1 MIRDI
6 FKNKKVLIMAVGCM
20 CGILL
25 ILLGSLE
32 GGNKGIK
39 MDTNVAYTSDEL
51 DSYTASL
58 EKRISAL
65 VGRIEGIS
73 DVTALVTVDAS
84 KESVYATS
92 GSNRDYVIIKDS
104 SGNESALKLS
114 EINATIRGIA
124 VVCDYGGDNALK
136 MQIIELLSSL
146 FGIGSNRISVMQAHF
161 GG

>member
-1 MIRDI
+1 MLKDI
-6 FKNKKVLIMAVGCM
+6 FKNKKILLSAVACL
-20 CGILL
+20 CGMLL
-25 ILLGSLE
+25 ILLGSFDSGDKKKTL
-32 GGNKGIK
+32 
-39 MDTNVAYTSDEL
+39 DTEVSYTSDEL

-58 EKRISAL
+58 EKRIGAL
-65 VGRIEGIS
+65 VGKIDGIS

-92 GSNRDYVIIKDS
+92 GANRDYVIIKDS

-124 VVCDYGGDNALK
+124 VVCDYGGDEALK
-136 MQIIELLSSL
+136 KQIIELLSSL

>member
-1 MIRDI
+1 MIKDI
-6 FKNKKVLIMAVGCM
+6 FKNKKILISAVGCL

-25 ILLGSLE
+25 ILLGSFDS
-32 GGNKGIK
+32 GNKQK
-39 MDTNVAYTSDEL
+39 TPDTAVSYTSDEL

-65 VGRIEGIS
+65 VGKIDGIS

-84 KESVYATS
+84 KEAVYATS
-92 GSNRDYVIIKDS
+92 GANRDYVIIKDS

-124 VVCDYGGDNALK
+124 VVCDYGGDEALK
-136 MQIIELLSSL
+136 KQIIELLSSL

>member
-1 MIRDI
+1 MFKDI
-6 FKNKKVLIMAVGCM
+6 FKNKKVLLAAVGCM

-25 ILLGSLE
+25 ILLGSFDN
-32 GGNKGIK
+32 GNKSTK
-39 MDTNVAYTSDEL
+39 PDTSVSYTSEEL

-65 VGRIEGIS
+65 VGRIDGIS

-146 FGIGSNRISVMQAHF
+146 FGIGSNRISVMQAHS

>member
-1 MIRDI
+1 MLKDI
-6 FKNKKVLIMAVGCM
+6 FKNKKILLSAVACL
-20 CGILL
+20 CGMLL
-25 ILLGSLE
+25 ILLGSFDSGDKKNTL
-32 GGNKGIK
+32 
-39 MDTNVAYTSDEL
+39 DTEVSYTSDEL

-58 EKRISAL
+58 EKRIGAL
-65 VGRIEGIS
+65 VGKIDGIS
-73 DVTALVTVDAS
+73 DVTALGTVDAS

-92 GSNRDYVIIKDS
+92 GANRDYVIIKDS

-124 VVCDYGGDNALK
+124 VVCDYGGDEALK
-136 MQIIELLSSL
+136 KQIIELLSSL